1 MPVRVAVTA
10 GTTADCT
17 QAVALIEGIAAQ
29 YLLADRG
36 YDSNEIID
44 KAIETGSKI
53 VIPPK
58 RNRKTQRCHDKA
70 LYRVRHLVENA
81 FLHLKRWRGIAP
93 RYAKNLTSFEA
104 AVQIR
109 CRAIWL
115 KVLP

>member
-17 QAVALIEGIAAQ
+17 QTVALIDGIAAQ

-44 KAIETGSKI
+44 KAIETGSN

-81 FLHLKRWRGIAP
+81 FLHLKRWRGIAT
-93 RYAKNLTSFEA
+93 RYAKKLTSFEA

-115 KVLP
+115 KVLT

>member
-17 QAVALIEGIAAQ
+17 QAVTLIEGIAAQ

-44 KAIETGSKI
+44 KGIETGSKI

-58 RNRKTQRCHDKA
+58 RNRKTQCCHDKA
-70 LYRVRHLVENA
+70 LIE
-81 FLHLKRWRGIAP
+81 
-93 RYAKNLTSFEA
+93 
-104 AVQIR
+104 
-109 CRAIWL
+109 
-115 KVLP
+115 